1 MPLLTVLI
9 QHPTRSDPC
18 WKTQIRIEV
27 GPVGLEPTTYL
38 SEETPLPTQDDA
50 ESDAGSTELD
60 ALIES
65 WGLLTADDRRRI
77 IAIVNGRL
85 AQGAT
90 CEAFARTLAS
100 VPPGGGYSFTQL
112 ASLLA
117 HLG

>member
-1 MPLLTVLI
+1 MPHH
-9 QHPTRSDPC
+9 QRSHPH
-18 WKTQIRIEV
+18 WKTRITSEV

-65 WGLLTADDRRRI
+65 WGLLTVDDRRRI

-85 AQGAT
+85 A
-90 CEAFARTLAS
+90 
-100 VPPGGGYSFTQL
+100 
-112 ASLLA
+112 
-117 HLG
+117 